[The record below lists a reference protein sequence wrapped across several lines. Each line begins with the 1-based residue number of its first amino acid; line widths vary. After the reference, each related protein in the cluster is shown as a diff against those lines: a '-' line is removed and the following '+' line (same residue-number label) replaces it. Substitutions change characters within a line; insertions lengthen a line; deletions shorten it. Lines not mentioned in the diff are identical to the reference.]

1 MIKYPGLH
9 VRFETNFETAHTQ
22 NSTISKNQ
30 KERYIPGIESRLLI
44 YKVIIKPIM
53 TYNIQ
58 LRSIAAKSY
67 IVKIDAMP
75 SIIVRTTVDAS

>member
-1 MIKYPGLH
+1 MKMIKYPGLH
-9 VRFETNFETAHTQ
+9 VRLQTNFETAHTQ

-44 YKVIIKPIM
+44 YKVIIKL

-58 LRSIAAKSY
+58 FRSIAAKSY
-67 IVKIDAMP
+67 IVKMDAMP
-75 SIIVRTTVDAS
+75 SIIVRTIVDAS